1 LKNPLA
7 RGAYLAILAV
17 AGSVLAL
24 AGCTNLQHSRD
35 WSNEN
40 VPGTVLVQQ
49 VCSTCHG
56 IDGQSVNTL
65 FPKLAGQ
72 QKEYILSQ
80 LESIQNRDRNSEHTR
95 QFMWGPARYLTS
107 KQMDEIAE
115 YFSSQ
120 PPMKAGRGSALASTR
135 GQTIY
140 YEGIPEA
147 GVDACASCHEDK
159 GQGDGVVPR
168 VAGQHQYYLNHRA
181 RIAMALILANASDA
195 DIAAVSAYMESIGE
209 GGATPQ
215 VVKASV
221 DKSKSKAKIGKVLD
235 ASTAPGPAVFDA
247 KGDPKTCHYSVWT
260 YGWYCGSFVDAL
272 VYHLKNQ

>member
-1 LKNPLA
+1 M
-7 RGAYLAILAV
+7 R
-17 AGSVLAL
+17 AG
-24 AGCTNLQHSRD
+24 
-35 WSNEN
+35 
-40 VPGTVLVQQ
+40 
-49 VCSTCHG
+49 
-56 IDGQSVNTL
+56 
-65 FPKLAGQ
+65 
-72 QKEYILSQ
+72 
-80 LESIQNRDRNSEHTR
+80 NRT
-95 QFMWGPARYLTS
+95 
-107 KQMDEIAE
+107 
-115 YFSSQ
+115 
-120 PPMKAGRGSALASTR
+120 ALASTR

-215 VVKASV
+215 VVQASA
-221 DKSKSKAKIGKVLD
+221 DKSKAKAKIGKVLD
-235 ASTAPGPAVFDA
+235 ASTAPGAAVFDA
-247 KGDPKTCHYSVWT
+247 KGDPKNCHYSVWT